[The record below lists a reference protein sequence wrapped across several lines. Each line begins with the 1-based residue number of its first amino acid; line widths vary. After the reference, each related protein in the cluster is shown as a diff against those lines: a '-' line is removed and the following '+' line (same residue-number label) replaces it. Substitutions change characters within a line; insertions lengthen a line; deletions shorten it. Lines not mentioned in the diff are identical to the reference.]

1 MNFLNSSLR
10 EILSKNDA
18 ITQQKFIAKLT
29 MDMSHADGEG
39 HVYGYI
45 PSGSPFKKTNFKM
58 KLGRTQKFNPEDR
71 VAEWGGKLVFS
82 VRTVCNRKL
91 ERLVHLLFNAWHI
104 DVFNDETQKSEI
116 EWFHFTEKIH
126 VATLANMINDIMSDM
141 HMEDDESET
150 VSGVE
155 NIPIVSPPI
164 RTKSGFPASGKVN
177 INTATHQELTR
188 LTGISDKLAKRILDY
203 RESQTFNG
211 IEDIMNVP
219 YIKETVFGKCKHQ
232 ICI

>member
-1 MNFLNSSLR
+1 MNLLNTQLR
-10 EILSKNDA
+10 TILSKNES
-18 ITQQKFIAKLT
+18 IVCQKFIAKLT
-29 MDMSHADGEG
+29 TDMSSADGEG

-45 PSGSPFKKTNFKM
+45 PRGAPFKKTNFKM

-91 ERLVHLLFNAWHI
+91 ERLVHLLFDAWNI
-104 DVFNDETQKSEI
+104 DVFNEETQKNEI
-116 EWFHFTEKIH
+116 EWFHFTEKVH

-141 HMEDDESET
+141 HMEDESDSDT
-150 VSGVE
+150 NVKV
-155 NIPIVSPPI
+155 PIIVTHVRS
-164 RTKSGFPASGKVN
+164 KSGFLTSGKIN

-188 LTGISDKLAKRILDY
+188 LTGIADKLAIRILDY
-203 RESQTFNG
+203 RESRRFNS

-219 YIKETVFGKCKHQ
+219 YIKDGVFAKCKHQ
-232 ICI
+232 LCV